1 MAVTSEKP
9 SWEQV
14 ALYSSET
21 KTLWQQWDRL
31 VLRDGILHR
40 KFFSVDGLSTSFQ
53 LVVPFQYRTEFI
65 RLAHENMTGGHLGRK
80 RTEVQVQRRGYWPG
94 WSEDVR
100 RFLRTCAP
108 CTQYHRGLP
117 PRLAPLNPMLVGEPF
132 ERVSIDIT
140 GPHPRSVKGHV
151 FLLTVMDSCTKWAEA
166 IPLRNHTAPTVAKA
180 LMTHVFARFGMPL
193 QLLSDRGPEFESEL
207 FQELCR
213 WMEIDKVRTT
223 AYRPSTNGMVER
235 YHRTLNSILGKIVR
249 EDQRNWCERVPIA
262 TAAYRASVH
271 EATGYTPNKLMLGHE
286 VYAPLD
292 IVVGPP
298 EDVEHFQSVDEFVAR
313 QQQVMREVYT
323 SVREHLQVSASRR
336 KKYYDIRV
344 KRRQF
349 EAGAWVWYY
358 YPRRYLRK
366 SPKWQKSYIGPY
378 LITKVLPPADAVL
391 QKSKRGKPFVAHFD
405 KLKPFYGTRPVDWRL
420 LTSSSDTVPEHD
432 NSQLND
438 GPPEQTA
445 EGDFA
450 DPDDGSDAVDQLPG
464 YESDNPT
471 INTPVPISPR
481 TQRRSGRN
489 RRRPKK
495 FEDFVVATCWSDNCI
510 QQS

>member
-1 MAVTSEKP
+1 
-9 SWEQV
+9 
-14 ALYSSET
+14 
-21 KTLWQQWDRL
+21 
-31 VLRDGILHR
+31 
-40 KFFSVDGLSTSFQ
+40 
-53 LVVPFQYRTEFI
+53 
-65 RLAHENMTGGHLGRK
+65 
-80 RTEVQVQRRGYWPG
+80 
-94 WSEDVR
+94 
-100 RFLRTCAP
+100 
-108 CTQYHRGLP
+108 
-117 PRLAPLNPMLVGEPF
+117 MLVGEPF

-180 LMTHVFARFGMPL
+180 LMTHVFSRFGMPL

-298 EDVEHFQSVDEFVAR
+298 EDVEHFRSVDEFVAR

-349 EAGAWVWYY
+349 EAGAWIWYH

-366 SPKWQKSYIGPY
+366 SPKWQKSCIGPY
-378 LITKVLPPADAVL
+378 LITKVLPPVDAVL

-405 KLKPFYGTRPVDWRL
+405 KSKPFYGTPPADWG
-420 LTSSSDTVPEHD
+420 TPPSSSDTVPQHD

-445 EGDFA
+445 GGDFA
-450 DPDDGSDAVDQLPG
+450 DPDDGADAVDQLPG
-464 YESDNPT
+464 YENDNPT
-471 INTPVPISPR
+471 INTPVPVSPR